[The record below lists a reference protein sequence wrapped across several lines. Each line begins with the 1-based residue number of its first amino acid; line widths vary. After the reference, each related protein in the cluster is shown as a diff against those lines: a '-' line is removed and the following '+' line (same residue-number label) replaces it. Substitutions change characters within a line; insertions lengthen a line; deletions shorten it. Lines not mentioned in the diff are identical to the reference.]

1 MEPLQVVGHELI
13 KGEDLIVFFCQ
24 GLMVAWAG
32 AGREY
37 VAGGGESSDEAVP
50 GDGED
55 GGHLE
60 EGREWA

>member
-1 MEPLQVVGHELI
+1 
-13 KGEDLIVFFCQ
+13 
-24 GLMVAWAG
+24 MVAWAG